1 VGKAGKV
8 VVLKGEGWK
17 RFFLDLALAISV
29 RIFGNDVGMFE
40 NGGFDRNIVGDR
52 NGPALLFLA
61 REVTCTNVKKMV

>member
-1 VGKAGKV
+1 
-8 VVLKGEGWK
+8 
-17 RFFLDLALAISV
+17 LDLALAISV
-29 RIFGNDVGMFE
+29 RIFGNAVGMFE